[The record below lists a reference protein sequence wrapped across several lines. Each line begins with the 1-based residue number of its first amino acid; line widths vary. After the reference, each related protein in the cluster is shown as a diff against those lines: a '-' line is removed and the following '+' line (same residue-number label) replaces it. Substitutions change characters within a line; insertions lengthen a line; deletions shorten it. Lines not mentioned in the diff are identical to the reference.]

1 MKSTARVL
9 LALALTTV
17 GGCATY
23 SRLRNPPITRS
34 FPTAGVSRVIVRAGH
49 ADSAVVITDS
59 LAAAITI
66 SGTPRGGAGGF
77 HPGRLYWRNTP
88 ASEWGLSFVTARHGD
103 ALIVSTR
110 NEIYYIHHYYA
121 LDSLR
126 IRVPPNVELVLQNRK
141 LNGDG
146 APDLTPP

>member
-1 MKSTARVL
+1 MKSTVRVL
-9 LALALTTV
+9 LVLALAAV

-23 SRLRNPPITRS
+23 SRLRNPPITGR
-34 FPTAGVSRVIVRAGH
+34 FPTEGATRVIVRAAH
-49 ADSAVVITDS
+49 ADSAVVTADS
-59 LAAAITI
+59 LATAITI
-66 SGTPRGGAGGF
+66 SGTPRGGAGGYHGGLF
-77 HPGRLYWRNTP
+77 WRNTP

-103 ALIVSTR
+103 TLIVSTR

-121 LDSLR
+121 LDNLR